1 MTIPLTVDSV
11 RDILFC
17 IASNLF
23 IISLIFLHIFLNNV
37 YPKEIIC
44 WVEMYHINFF
54 LSQHHNYIT

>member
-23 IISLIFLHIFLNNV
+23 IISLIFSAYLL
-37 YPKEIIC
+37 E
-44 WVEMYHINFF
+44 
-54 LSQHHNYIT
+54 